1 MLEKNAVTAAPIH
14 ELLARRWSPRAY
26 DKSKAVSRAQILSL
40 IEAARWAPSCNGDEP
55 WRYLVWNRADDE
67 TGWQRAFDLLS
78 DGNKKWCANVPVLM
92 LSNAGSVFGHNGK
105 PNRHTQHDTGMASLN
120 LSLQAVALGLIAH
133 QMGGFDSAK
142 AREVFAIPSE
152 FTPMAMIAVGY
163 QADPGVLPEDVKAKE
178 LTPRKRKPVGD
189 CFFAGGWGKPYGG

>member
-67 TGWQRAFDLLS
+67 TGWQQAFDLLS

-105 PNRHTQHDTGMASLN
+105 QY
-120 LSLQAVALGLIAH
+120 VAITA
-133 QMGGFDSAK
+133 
-142 AREVFAIPSE
+142 
-152 FTPMAMIAVGY
+152 
-163 QADPGVLPEDVKAKE
+163 
-178 LTPRKRKPVGD
+178 
-189 CFFAGGWGKPYGG
+189 AGGLGITDPNPSNNEQIYVYSVR